1 MKNFIFAM
9 IALIVILAAVDIC
22 RSPHEDPS
30 ASPPTEMKQKEELKN
45 NPLPAADRRA
55 DAPCVN
61 PEGFRNRMPDGVP
74 EREGK
79 PLKNIAVAALSTVNK
94 LTTTT
99 IPYFFYS
106 STYGLWCICRPQLG
120 HF

>member
-9 IALIVILAAVDIC
+9 IALVLILAAVDIC

-30 ASPPTEMKQKEELKN
+30 ASPPTEVKPKEESKN
-45 NPLPAADRRA
+45 TLPAADRRA

-74 EREGK
+74 ERKGK
-79 PLKNIAVAALSTVNK
+79 PLKNSIIGSVAM

-106 STYGLWCICRPQLG
+106 STYGLWFICQPLMRR
-120 HF
+120 F